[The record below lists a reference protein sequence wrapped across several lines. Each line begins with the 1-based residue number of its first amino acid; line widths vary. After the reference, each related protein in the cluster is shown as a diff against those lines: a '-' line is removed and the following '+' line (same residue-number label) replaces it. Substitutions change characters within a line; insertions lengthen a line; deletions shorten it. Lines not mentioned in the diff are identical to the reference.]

1 MSGKKPR
8 MSTTEIIERLN
19 QAKSILDVS
28 DARIEHLVWMMGETI
43 ERLRRK
49 DKAFR
54 DELMEEAVD
63 RLVSRYFSDRRRQEK

>member
-1 MSGKKPR
+1 MSSTNSR
-8 MSTTEIIERLN
+8 MSTVEIIERLN

-28 DARIEHLVWMMGETI
+28 DARIEHLVWMMDETI

-54 DELMEEAVD
+54 DKLMAEV
-63 RLVSRYFSDRRRQEK
+63 RQEK

>member
-1 MSGKKPR
+1 MSNTKPR
-8 MSTTEIIERLN
+8 MSTVEIIERLN

-28 DARIEHLVWMMGETI
+28 DSRIDHLVWTMDEII

-54 DELMEEAVD
+54 DALMAEA
-63 RLVSRYFSDRRRQEK
+63 RGTQ